1 MGPFAGRYDA
11 SAPYAGAGA
20 GGLDFGA
27 IMRQVYLWLSI
38 GLLVAFGVAL
48 ALTTSGVGTIIYN
61 PVVIVAL
68 VAYLILGFGFYPIV
82 RRVSPA
88 IGTVLYLAFAAVF
101 GFLITS
107 VFETYSKASIVS
119 AFLTTLVM
127 FGGMSLLG
135 YTTRLNLA
143 RFGAVLIM
151 ALIGVII
158 ASVVN
163 FFLHST
169 VLEWVL
175 TYASVV
181 IFAGLTAYDT
191 QWIKRN
197 ALSLAGS
204 ATEGAVRRMAL
215 LGAFRLF
222 LDFINLFL
230 NLLRI
235 FGGGQR

>member
-1 MGPFAGRYDA
+1 
-11 SAPYAGAGA
+11 
-20 GGLDFGA
+20 
-27 IMRQVYLWLSI
+27 MRQVYLWLSI

-48 ALTTSGVGTIIYN
+48 ALTTSGIGVIIFN
-61 PVVIVAL
+61 PVVVIIAL
-68 VAYLILGFGFYPIV
+68 IAYLVLGFGFYPIV

-88 IGTVLYLAFAAVF
+88 VGTVLYLAFAAVF

-127 FGGMSLLG
+127 FGVMSLIG
-135 YTTRLNLA
+135 YTTRINLA
-143 RFGAVLIM
+143 RFGAILIM

-158 ASVVN
+158 ASIAN
-163 FFLHST
+163 FFLHSSI
-169 VLEWVL
+169 LEWVL

-191 QWIKRN
+191 QWIRRN
-197 ALSLAGS
+197 ALAMAGS
-204 ATEGAVRRMAL
+204 ATEGIVRRVAL

-230 NLLRI
+230 NLLRV
-235 FGGGQR
+235 FGGNSR

>member
-1 MGPFAGRYDA
+1 MGPFAGRYDV
-11 SAPYAGAGA
+11 SAPYAGAR
-20 GGLDFGA
+20 GLDFGA
-27 IMRQVYLWLSI
+27 ILRQVYLWLTI

-48 ALTTSGVGTIIYN
+48 ALTTSGVGVSVISN
-61 PVVIVAL
+61 PVVVIGAL
-68 VAYLILGFGFYPIV
+68 IAYLVLGFGFYPIV
-82 RRVSPA
+82 QRVSPA
-88 IGTVLYLAFAAVF
+88 IGTALYLAFAAVF
-101 GFLITS
+101 GVLITS

-119 AFLTTLVM
+119 AFGVTVVM
-127 FGGMSLLG
+127 FGAMSLLG
-135 YTTRLNLA
+135 YTTRINLA

-163 FFLHST
+163 FFLNSSI
-169 VLEWVL
+169 LEWVL

-197 ALSLAGS
+197 AMSVAGS
-204 ATEGAVRRMAL
+204 ATEGVVRRLAL

-235 FGGGQR
+235 FGGNSR

>member
-1 MGPFAGRYDA
+1 MEPFAGRYAA
-11 SAPYAGAGA
+11 SAPYAGAG
-20 GGLDFGA
+20 GLDFA
-27 IMRQVYLWLSI
+27 AVMRQVYLWLSI

-48 ALTTSGVGTIIYN
+48 ALTTSGVGVIIFN
-61 PVVIVAL
+61 PVVVIVAL
-68 VAYLILGFGFYPIV
+68 VAYLVLGFGFYPIV

-88 IGTVLYLAFAAVF
+88 VGTVLYIAFAAVF

-107 VFETYSKASIVS
+107 VFETYSKSSIVS

-135 YTTRLNLA
+135 YTTRINLA
-143 RFGAVLIM
+143 RLGVVLIM
-151 ALIGVII
+151 ALIGVIV

-163 FFLHST
+163 IFLHSSI
-169 VLEWVL
+169 LEWVL

-191 QWIKRN
+191 QWIKKN
-197 ALSLAGS
+197 ALAVAGS
-204 ATEGAVRRMAL
+204 AQAGVVHRLAL
-215 LGAFRLF
+215 IGAFRLF

-235 FGGGQR
+235 FGGGRQ